1 MNVLTIFLKEFI
13 DLLRDRRALFSGLA
27 YVAFGPAA
35 VLLTVNLIAAQTREA
50 SYAPIKFCGAR
61 SALLVEQLTAAGL
74 SFDPKASIC
83 VNVPDDLEARLAE
96 GKGVRVHVRGD
107 LTAQAS
113 TIRKVESTLAR
124 FSATLGGQRLLAR
137 GISSSVT
144 SPLIID
150 TQTTNSFSRQADIIA
165 RVLIILFVMAPFF
178 VAVAAAADMTAGERE
193 RRSLEPLLVH
203 PVGAFSIVVG
213 KWLAAATL
221 GVAGTAMCVVG
232 GLALLN
238 ASSLAELGIR
248 LETGLEA
255 GLAVTLYLVPLTLLA
270 TALQIAV
277 GLWSKNFKDAQS
289 YLMLMSFAPAV
300 VGFVMTGERL
310 AQAGLWPL
318 AWELNAL
325 AGPLLKST
333 TPSAPFATVA
343 VLELALTFTVIV
355 VCAFRLRSEAILS
368 R

>member
-1 MNVLTIFLKEFI
+1 MNALTIFWKELI

-35 VLLTVNLIAAQTREA
+35 VLLTVNMLAGQTREA
-50 SYAPIKFCGAR
+50 KHAPIKFCEAE
-61 SALLVEQLTAAGL
+61 SQLIAEQLTAAGL
-74 SFDPKASIC
+74 TFDPKASIC
-83 VNVPDDLEARLAE
+83 VNVPADLETRLAE

-107 LTAQAS
+107 LTAQAA
-113 TIRKVESTLAR
+113 TIRKIESTLGR
-124 FSATLGGQRLLAR
+124 FSSTLGSQRLLAR

-144 SPLIID
+144 SPLLID
-150 TQTTNSFSRQADIIA
+150 TQTTNGFSRQADVIA

-203 PVGAFSIVVG
+203 PVGAFSIVLG
-213 KWLAAATL
+213 KWLAAAAL
-221 GVAGTAMCVVG
+221 GMFGTAACVIG
-232 GLALLN
+232 GLVLLQYS
-238 ASSLAELGIR
+238 ALAELGIR
-248 LETGLEA
+248 LETGIEA
-255 GLAVTLYLVPLTLLA
+255 GLMVTLFLAPLTLLV
-270 TALQIAV
+270 TALQVAV

-300 VGFVMTGERL
+300 AGFAMTGERL
-310 AQAGLWPL
+310 AQAGMWPL
-318 AWELNAL
+318 AWELAAL
-325 AGPLLKST
+325 SGPLLNST
-333 TPSAPFATVA
+333 TPTAPFATVA
-343 VLELALTFTVIV
+343 GLELALTFVVLV

>member
-1 MNVLTIFLKEFI
+1 MSALTIFLKEFI

-35 VLLTVNLIAAQTREA
+35 VLLTVNVLAAQTRET
-50 SYAPIKFCGAR
+50 SYAPIKFCGAQ
-61 SALLVEQLTAAGL
+61 SALLAQELTAAGL

-96 GKGVRVHVRGD
+96 GRSARVHVRGD

-124 FSATLGGQRLLAR
+124 FSSTLGGQRLLAR
-137 GISSSVT
+137 GVSSSVA
-144 SPLIID
+144 SPLTVD

-193 RRSLEPLLVH
+193 RRSLEPLLAH
-203 PVGAFSIVVG
+203 PVGAFSIVMG

-221 GVAGTAMCVVG
+221 GVAGTAACIIG
-232 GLALLN
+232 GLALLEH
-238 ASSLAELGIR
+238 SSLAELGIR

-255 GLAVTLYLVPLTLLA
+255 GLTVTLYLVPLTLLV

-300 VGFVMTGERL
+300 LGFVMTGERL

-318 AWELNAL
+318 AWELAAL
-325 AGPLLKST
+325 SGPLLKST
-333 TPSAPFATVA
+333 TPSAPFAMVVA
-343 VLELALTFTVIV
+343 IELALTFTVLV